1 MSIQDALSTAIET
14 IPDCIAAGYVDMETG
29 MLLGSSVSEPECTES
44 LDNLSIAVAN
54 LFQGRGVAAF
64 EALLRDAGG
73 DDEAQNTG
81 FGEIAVFSKDRLNIF
96 LRTKE
101 YPDHV
106 VCYICRNSANVG
118 LALTKSHL
126 SLGSVAAAV

>member
-1 MSIQDALSTAIET
+1 MSIQTALNSAMET
-14 IPDCIAAGYVDMETG
+14 IPDCIAAGYIDMETG
-29 MLLGSSVSEPECTES
+29 MLLGSSVSDPDCADS
-44 LDNLSIAVAN
+44 LDVLAVAVAN
-54 LFQGRGVAAF
+54 LFQGQGVAAF
-64 EALLRDAGG
+64 EALLRQAGSA
-73 DDEAQNTG
+73 DEENAG
-81 FGEIAVFSKDRLNIF
+81 FGEVAVFFKDRLNIF

-126 SLGSVAAAV
+126 SLGPVAAAV

>member
-1 MSIQDALSTAIET
+1 MSIEAALKSAMET
-14 IPDCIAAGYVDMETG
+14 IPDCVAAGYVDMETG
-29 MLLGSSVSEPECTES
+29 MLLGTSVRDQEDAEVLDS
-44 LDNLSIAVAN
+44 LALAVAN
-54 LFQGRGVAAF
+54 LFQGGGVGAF
-64 EALLRDAGG
+64 EALLRKSGNADT
-73 DDEAQNTG
+73 ENPG

-96 LRTKE
+96 LRTQA

-126 SLGSVAAAV
+126 SLGPVAAAV

>member
-1 MSIQDALSTAIET
+1 
-14 IPDCIAAGYVDMETG
+14 METG
-29 MLLGSSVSEPECTES
+29 MLLGSSLSDPDCAES
-44 LDNLSIAVAN
+44 LDTLAIAVAN

-64 EALLRDAGG
+64 DALLRQVGNA
-73 DDEAQNTG
+73 DEENAG

-96 LRTKE
+96 LRTRE

-126 SLGSVAAAV
+126 SLGPVTAAV

>member
-1 MSIQDALSTAIET
+1 MSIQAALNTAIET
-14 IPDCIAAGYVDMETG
+14 IPDCIAAGYIDMETG
-29 MLLGSSVSEPECTES
+29 MLLGSSTADPDGAVDLDS
-44 LDNLSIAVAN
+44 LAIAVAN
-54 LFQGRGVAAF
+54 LFQGRGVAGF
-64 EALLRDAGG
+64 EALLRQAGTE
-73 DDEAQNTG
+73 DEDNPG

-96 LRTKE
+96 LRTRE

-126 SLGSVAAAV
+126 SLGPVAAAV

>member
-1 MSIQDALSTAIET
+1 MSIQESLKVAMKT

-29 MLLGSSVSEPECTES
+29 MLLGSTVTDEVGEND
-44 LDNLSIAVAN
+44 LDTLALAVAN

-64 EALLRDAGG
+64 ETLLRQAGSE
-73 DDEAQNTG
+73 EAESPE
-81 FGEIAVFSKDRLNIF
+81 FGEIAVFSKDRLTIF
-96 LRTKE
+96 LRTRE

-106 VCYICRNSANVG
+106 VCYVCRASANVG

-126 SLGSVAAAV
+126 SLGPVAAAV

>member
-1 MSIQDALSTAIET
+1 MSIQTALNSAMET
-14 IPDCIAAGYVDMETG
+14 IPDCIAAGYIDMETG
-29 MLLGSSVSEPECTES
+29 MLLGSSVSDPDCADS
-44 LDNLSIAVAN
+44 LDVLAVAVAN
-54 LFQGRGVAAF
+54 LFQGQGVAAF
-64 EALLRDAGG
+64 EALLRQAGSA
-73 DDEAQNTG
+73 DEENAG
-81 FGEIAVFSKDRLNIF
+81 FGEVAVFSKDRLNIF

-126 SLGSVAAAV
+126 SLGPVAAAV

>member
-1 MSIQDALSTAIET
+1 MSIQTALNSAMET
-14 IPDCIAAGYVDMETG
+14 IPDCIAAGYIDMETG
-29 MLLGSSVSEPECTES
+29 MLLGSSVSDPDCADS
-44 LDNLSIAVAN
+44 LDILAVAVAN
-54 LFQGRGVAAF
+54 LFQGQGVAAF
-64 EALLRDAGG
+64 EALLRQAGSA
-73 DDEAQNTG
+73 DEENAG
-81 FGEIAVFSKDRLNIF
+81 FGEVAVFSKDKLNIF

-126 SLGSVAAAV
+126 SLGPVAAAV

>member
-1 MSIQDALSTAIET
+1 MPIEAALNAAMST

-29 MLLGSSVSEPECTES
+29 MLLGSVTPDPNDAEI
-44 LDNLSIAVAN
+44 LDTLAIAVAN
-54 LFQGRGVAAF
+54 LFQGRGVKGF
-64 EALLRDAGG
+64 EALLREAGEDAN
-73 DDEAQNTG
+73 EPTG

-96 LRTKE
+96 LRTKA

-106 VCYICRNSANVG
+106 LCYICRSSANLG

-126 SLGSVAAAV
+126 TRGPVAAAV

>member
-1 MSIQDALSTAIET
+1 MSIQTELNSAMET
-14 IPDCIAAGYVDMETG
+14 IPDCIAAGYIDMETG
-29 MLLGSSVSEPECTES
+29 MLLGSSVSDSDCADS
-44 LDNLSIAVAN
+44 LDVLAVAVAN

-64 EALLRDAGG
+64 EALLRQAGSA
-73 DDEAQNTG
+73 DEENAG
-81 FGEIAVFSKDRLNIF
+81 FGEVAVFSKDRLNIF

-126 SLGSVAAAV
+126 SLGPVAAAV

>member
-1 MSIQDALSTAIET
+1 MSIQTALNSAMET
-14 IPDCIAAGYVDMETG
+14 IPDCIAAGYIDMETG
-29 MLLGSSVSEPECTES
+29 MLLGSSVSDPDCADS
-44 LDNLSIAVAN
+44 LDVLAVAVAN

-64 EALLRDAGG
+64 EALLRQAGSA
-73 DDEAQNTG
+73 DEESAG
-81 FGEIAVFSKDRLNIF
+81 FGEVAVFSKDRLSIF

-126 SLGSVAAAV
+126 SLGPVAAAV

>member
-1 MSIQDALSTAIET
+1 MSIQTALNSAMET
-14 IPDCIAAGYVDMETG
+14 IPDCIAAGYIDMETG
-29 MLLGSSVSEPECTES
+29 MLLGSSVSDPDCADS
-44 LDNLSIAVAN
+44 LDVLAVAVAN

-64 EALLRDAGG
+64 EALLRQAGSA
-73 DDEAQNTG
+73 DEENAG
-81 FGEIAVFSKDRLNIF
+81 FGEVAVFSKDRLNIF

-126 SLGSVAAAV
+126 SLGPVAATV

>member
-1 MSIQDALSTAIET
+1 MSIQAALNTAIET

-29 MLLGSSVSEPECTES
+29 MLLGTSTADPDGAVDLDS
-44 LDNLSIAVAN
+44 LAIAVAN
-54 LFQGRGVAAF
+54 LFQGRGVAGF
-64 EALLRDAGG
+64 EALLRQAGTEHE
-73 DDEAQNTG
+73 DSPG

-96 LRTKE
+96 LRTRE

-126 SLGSVAAAV
+126 SLGPVAAAV

>member
-1 MSIQDALSTAIET
+1 MSIQTALNSAMET
-14 IPDCIAAGYVDMETG
+14 IPDCIAAGYIDMETG
-29 MLLGSSVSEPECTES
+29 MLLGSSVSDPDCEGS
-44 LDNLSIAVAN
+44 LDSLAVAVAN

-64 EALLRDAGG
+64 EALLRQAGSA
-73 DDEAQNTG
+73 DEENTG

-126 SLGSVAAAV
+126 SLGPVAAAV

>member
-1 MSIQDALSTAIET
+1 MTIETALRSAMET

-29 MLLGSSVSEPECTES
+29 MLLGINTLDSDSAEVLDS
-44 LDNLSIAVAN
+44 LALAVAN
-54 LFQGRGVAAF
+54 LFQGRGIKAF
-64 EALLRDAGG
+64 EELLRSAKAEESG
-73 DDEAQNTG
+73 NPG

-96 LRTKE
+96 LRTQE

-126 SLGSVAAAV
+126 SLGPVAAAV

>member
-1 MSIQDALSTAIET
+1 MSIQAALNSAMET
-14 IPDCIAAGYVDMETG
+14 IPDCIAAGYIDMETG
-29 MLLGSSVSEPECTES
+29 MLLGSSVSDPDCADS
-44 LDNLSIAVAN
+44 LDVLAVAVAN

-64 EALLRDAGG
+64 EALLRQAGSA
-73 DDEAQNTG
+73 DEENAG
-81 FGEIAVFSKDRLNIF
+81 FGEVAVFSKDRLNIF

-126 SLGSVAAAV
+126 SLGPVAAAV

>member
-1 MSIQDALSTAIET
+1 MET
-14 IPDCIAAGYVDMETG
+14 IPDCIAAGYIDMETG
-29 MLLGSSVSEPECTES
+29 MLLGSSVSDSDCADS
-44 LDNLSIAVAN
+44 LDVLAVAVAN

-64 EALLRDAGG
+64 EALLRQAGSA
-73 DDEAQNTG
+73 DEENAG
-81 FGEIAVFSKDRLNIF
+81 FGEVAVFSKDRLNIF

-126 SLGSVAAAV
+126 SLGPVAAAV